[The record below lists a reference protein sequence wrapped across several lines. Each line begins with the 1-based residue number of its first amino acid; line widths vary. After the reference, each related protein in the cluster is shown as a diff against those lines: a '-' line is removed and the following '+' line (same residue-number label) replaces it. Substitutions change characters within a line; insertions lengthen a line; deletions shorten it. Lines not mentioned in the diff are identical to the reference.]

1 MQTHISQCER
11 VWGIVQTPA
20 QLLMSHVEQTGYPY
34 TYYTYVNQGH
44 RCELY
49 TSLYISQSFMHIITC
64 IQGHGILMD
73 KITVKFAS
81 PQTMNIITPT
91 QYVISLVPIFRPYF
105 QFTNWLKHIY
115 SYAHQISMEDM
126 AVYVQNIL
134 LCVQLLPPYSGSS

>member
-34 TYYTYVNQGH
+34 TYIIPRVADVNYTP
-44 RCELY
+44 
-49 TSLYISQSFMHIITC
+49 LYISQSFMHIITC

-105 QFTNWLKHIY
+105 QFT
-115 SYAHQISMEDM
+115 D
-126 AVYVQNIL
+126 
-134 LCVQLLPPYSGSS
+134 